1 MFYFRE
7 GMLEFFA
14 DEEKLDKDR
23 FLRRSEKKIKVCPNE
38 QRGSKLICNEGV
50 QNLFVFLQYPRLN
63 NISESHLSDNGSSRK
78 GIFKQRS
85 STGREAYAN
94 KFVSLSS
101 VCTLIETIFQK
112 I

>member
-50 QNLFVFLQYPRLN
+50 QNLFVCLQYPRLN
-63 NISESHLSDNGSSRK
+63 NISESHLSGNGELKKRD
-78 GIFKQRS
+78 F
-85 STGREAYAN
+85 
-94 KFVSLSS
+94 
-101 VCTLIETIFQK
+101 
-112 I
+112 

>member
-7 GMLEFFA
+7 GMLEFFS

-63 NISESHLSDNGSSRK
+63 NISESHLSDDGEL
-78 GIFKQRS
+78 KQRH
-85 STGREAYAN
+85 
-94 KFVSLSS
+94 F
-101 VCTLIETIFQK
+101 
-112 I
+112 

>member
-50 QNLFVFLQYPRLN
+50 QTLFVFLQYPRLN
-63 NISESHLSDNGSSRK
+63 NISESHLSDNGELKKRD
-78 GIFKQRS
+78 F
-85 STGREAYAN
+85 
-94 KFVSLSS
+94 
-101 VCTLIETIFQK
+101 
-112 I
+112 